1 MLDRHDP
8 EQAIADWIYSLPCR
22 VIFPPALR
30 ANFEKTGPAPAVS
43 DDVRSCI
50 RIHCC
55 GKSHRAAME
64 LRQSLPVFPR
74 ETAWQSVYTT
84 NISKKG
90 CGFFHSEL
98 LYPGERFTLIMLKG
112 IQQVIEVAWCRRLES
127 NCFAVGS
134 RFLANS
140 PAPANS
146 GAGR

>member
-1 MLDRHDP
+1 MLDSNDR
-8 EQAIADWIYSLPCR
+8 EQAVAAWIYSLPCH
-22 VIFPPALR
+22 VTFPPSLR
-30 ANFEKTGPAPAVS
+30 ANFEKSGPAPAVS

-64 LRQSLPVFPR
+64 VRQSLPGFPR
-74 ETAWQSVYTT
+74 ETAWHSVYTT

-98 LYPGERFTLIMLKG
+98 LYPGERFSLILLKG
-112 IQQVIEVAWCRRLES
+112 IQQAIEVAWCRRIDL

-134 RFLANS
+134 RFLASS
-140 PAPANS
+140 PAPVT
-146 GAGR
+146 GE